1 MQIKVIV
8 VVVVVVIC
16 EPPSPPQKK
25 RRDKGE
31 KVVGLFEIPYTVTRI
46 PFKLSSGHSHDFD
59 VGIPPPLY
67 TPLPPEVMHLNDR
80 RFAV

>member
-16 EPPSPPQKK
+16 EPPSPPKKK

-31 KVVGLFEIPYTVTRI
+31 KVVGLFEIQYTVTGI
-46 PFKLSSGHSHDFD
+46 PFKLS
-59 VGIPPPLY
+59 
-67 TPLPPEVMHLNDR
+67 
-80 RFAV
+80 